1 MCLLPLIAWLTKD
14 WFLLGVITTVPFFLL
29 ILCWWFLPESPRWL
43 LSRGHIE
50 QCAALMTTIAT
61 RNGKQVPDR
70 LKERLQAVSFTHN
83 TERNYGV
90 VQLLNYSTVR
100 LRTLLLTA
108 CYACNYLFYY
118 GLAYNTVNLSGN
130 EFLNFF
136 LLSVVEL
143 PSTMLGWWAAQ
154 FLGRRWTGAL
164 SILLAAIFSLAN
176 AILLNTSQWVT
187 IMMMVLSKMFNT
199 ISFLMVYIQCSEI
212 YPTTHRS
219 CGTGLSSLISSIFGT
234 ATPYIAYSHVY
245 WNNLPLVIIFVIGFI
260 GFINASLLPETLDA
274 DLPQSLLQ
282 ADKFLT
288 GDKYW
293 SYKGRRCWSGKV
305 RVMESNEQGHTNLAI
320 SED

>member
-1 MCLLPLIAWLTKD
+1 WTAGMCLLPLIAWLTRD

-50 QCAALMTTIAT
+50 QCAVLMNTIAA
-61 RNGKQVPDR
+61 RNGKQVPDK
-70 LKERLQAVSFTHN
+70 LKERLQAISFTHN

-90 VQLLNYSTVR
+90 VQLFKYSTVR
-100 LRTLLLTA
+100 LRTLLLAA
-108 CYACNYLFYY
+108 CYTCNNLFYY
-118 GLAYNTVNLSGN
+118 GLAYNTTNLSGN

-143 PSTMLGWWAAQ
+143 PSTMLGWWAAE

-176 AILLNTSQWVT
+176 AILLNSSQWVT
-187 IMMMVLSKMFNT
+187 IMMMVMSKIFNT
-199 ISFLMVYIQCSEI
+199 ISFLMMYIQCSEI

-219 CGTGLSSLISSIFGT
+219 CGTGLSSLISSIFST
-234 ATPYIAYSHVY
+234 AAPYIAYSHVY
-245 WNNLPLVIIFVIGFI
+245 WNSLPFVIVFAIGFI
-260 GFINASLLPETLDA
+260 GFVNASFLPETLDT

-282 ADKFLT
+282 ADKF
-288 GDKYW
+288 
-293 SYKGRRCWSGKV
+293 
-305 RVMESNEQGHTNLAI
+305 
-320 SED
+320 